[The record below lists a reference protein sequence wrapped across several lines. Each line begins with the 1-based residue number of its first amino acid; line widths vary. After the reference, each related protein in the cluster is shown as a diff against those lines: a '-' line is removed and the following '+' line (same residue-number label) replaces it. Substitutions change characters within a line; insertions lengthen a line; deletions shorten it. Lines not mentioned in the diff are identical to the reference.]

1 MPSLICSIDD
11 DPATQGCSELL
22 QQVLRAASIA
32 AGLTLDEN
40 ARLNDSRFYNVFPG
54 EHYRLLAALV
64 KSCHAQEIIDIGT
77 YTGMSSRVLLDA
89 SPSARVTTFDVIPWD
104 QFDSHLQDKDFAS
117 GRLRQDLLDLS
128 DPLVF
133 EQNISLLTSAD
144 IIFCDAPKDGKFEY
158 KFLFNLSKARLERKP
173 RLLILD
179 DIQFLNMK
187 NAWSGIRSPKFDA
200 TCFGHWSGTGIVDIS
215 NGLQLDPGFAP
226 E

>member
-1 MPSLICSIDD
+1 MPSLVCSIDD
-11 DPATQGCSELL
+11 DPATQGCADLI

-32 AGLTLDEN
+32 AGLNLNEN
-40 ARLNDSRFYNVFPG
+40 ERLNDSRFYNIFPG

-64 KSCHAQEIIDIGT
+64 KSCQPKEIIDIGT

-89 SPSARVTTFDVIPWD
+89 SPSARVATFDLISWD
-104 QFDSHLQDKDFAS
+104 AFDSHLDEKDFSS
-117 GRLRQDLLDLS
+117 GRLKQALSDLS

-133 EQNISLLTSAD
+133 EQNVVQIGNAD
-144 IIFCDAPKDGKFEY
+144 IIFCDAPKDGSFEY
-158 KFLFNLSKARLERKP
+158 KFLSNLSKAGLHRKP

-215 NGLQLDPGFAP
+215 NGLELAPGFAP